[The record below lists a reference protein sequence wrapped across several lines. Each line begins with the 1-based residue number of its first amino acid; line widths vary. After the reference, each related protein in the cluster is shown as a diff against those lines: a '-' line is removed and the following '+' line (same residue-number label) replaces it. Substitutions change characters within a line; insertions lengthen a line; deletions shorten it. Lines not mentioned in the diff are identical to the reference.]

1 MKRTKNELYKQ
12 LWIVADIHNQKLC
25 ITQRVIKNLKN
36 IGSPEATM
44 YFQYKHRY
52 PNYEEVII
60 PDLKP
65 IQLA

>member
-1 MKRTKNELYKQ
+1 MKRTENELFMQ
-12 LWIVADIHNQKLC
+12 LLIVADIHNKKLR

-36 IGSPEATM
+36 IGSTEATM
-44 YFQYKHRY
+44 YFQYKHLY

-65 IQLA
+65 VQLA

>member
-1 MKRTKNELYKQ
+1 MKSTENELFKQ
-12 LWIVADIHNQKLC
+12 LWTVADIHNKKLC

-44 YFQYKHRY
+44 YFQYKHRN
-52 PNYEEVII
+52 PNYDEVII
-60 PDLKP
+60 PELKP